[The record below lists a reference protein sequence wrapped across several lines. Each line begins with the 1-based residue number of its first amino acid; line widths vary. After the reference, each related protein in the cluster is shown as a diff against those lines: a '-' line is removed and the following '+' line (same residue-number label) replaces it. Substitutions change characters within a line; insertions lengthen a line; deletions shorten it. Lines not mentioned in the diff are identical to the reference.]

1 MWRPVSCRGAY
12 AEADPERAVGE
23 EVDQLEVELAEAA
36 VRLRE
41 VPVVREQLPHLHR
54 VLDHVQE
61 LEDHEQAEAG
71 EECVSGAF
79 VLRLGDVNRN
89 PWSEE
94 GQRGELEAGPQPE
107 GQRDSGQR
115 DCGGERHCFAG
126 RVYANA
132 AWTVLAAIAH
142 NLLPW
147 TELLGLPDGPI
158 RAARTVRRRLLQLP
172 GRLVSHAGR
181 FTLRLPARWPWQ
193 TEFIEALTRIRALP
207 AAA

>member
-1 MWRPVSCRGAY
+1 MRCGSGVWRDPIEKWTSCDRESSSAIWKPV
-12 AEADPERAVGE
+12 
-23 EVDQLEVELAEAA
+23 
-36 VRLRE
+36 
-41 VPVVREQLPHLHR
+41 LPPPTMAHFP
-54 VLDHVQE
+54 
-61 LEDHEQAEAG
+61 
-71 EECVSGAF
+71 SGRF
-79 VLRLGDVNRN
+79 
-89 PWSEE
+89 
-94 GQRGELEAGPQPE
+94 
-107 GQRDSGQR
+107 
-115 DCGGERHCFAG
+115 
-126 RVYANA
+126 YANA

-142 NLLPW
+142 NLLRW